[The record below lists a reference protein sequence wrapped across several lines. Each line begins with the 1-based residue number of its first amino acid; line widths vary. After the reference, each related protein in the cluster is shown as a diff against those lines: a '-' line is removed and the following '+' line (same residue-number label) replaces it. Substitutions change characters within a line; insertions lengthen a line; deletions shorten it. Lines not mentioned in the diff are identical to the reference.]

1 MSEIEYVGHV
11 INENGLTFTRDK
23 LDSVVNFPKPVY
35 QKEMKSFLG
44 LANYFRLHIR
54 NHSDI
59 VEPLNAAVNPY
70 RKNQKIGAYTPAMDK
85 AFTDIKQMI
94 DDCPT
99 LYFFNPEAPVFLQTD
114 ASNHGI
120 GAYLFQV
127 VDGVEKPIE
136 FLSKTFTDEQ
146 TRWSTP
152 EQEAYAIFY
161 ALRKWDH
168 LLRDVKFTLQTD
180 HKNLIYTNTSGSAKV
195 KRWKMLIQE
204 YDFRI
209 EHIPGVANIVAD
221 AFSRLCHTTETR
233 SEFDQAASKE
243 FVMFLDELTL
253 EDRTAEAFLGEDEW
267 RGVEQIY
274 TLDEDDNDDIVAP
287 LDADI
292 ALPQPVYDAIKSVH
306 NMNVGHHGI
315 RKTIAKLKSAA
326 LEFPNLRP
334 SVEKFIKE
342 CPLCQKTSQRKVA
355 ATALPFTLAT
365 TVAMQNLN
373 IDTIGPLPEDPDGYK
388 YILTVIDKFSR
399 WVSLYPLRT
408 VEAEEAADALIQHFG
423 IFGTP
428 LTLDTDGGSQF
439 KSVIDEMVRLIGIK
453 HNVTLAHS
461 HQESGIVERANKE
474 VLRH

>member
-1 MSEIEYVGHV
+1 MCHTVLAGLILSICECYLDDVITFGDSEEAFLANLEAVFTRLQSHNVTLNPAKCRFGMSEIEYVGHV

-70 RKNQKIGAYTPAMDK
+70 RKNQKLGEYTPAMDK

-274 TLDEDDNDDIVAP
+274 TLEEDDNDNIVTP
-287 LDADI
+287 W
-292 ALPQPVYDAIKSVH
+292 
-306 NMNVGHHGI
+306 M
-315 RKTIAKLKSAA
+315 
-326 LEFPNLRP
+326 
-334 SVEKFIKE
+334 
-342 CPLCQKTSQRKVA
+342 
-355 ATALPFTLAT
+355 
-365 TVAMQNLN
+365 
-373 IDTIGPLPEDPDGYK
+373 
-388 YILTVIDKFSR
+388 LT
-399 WVSLYPLRT
+399 
-408 VEAEEAADALIQHFG
+408 
-423 IFGTP
+423 
-428 LTLDTDGGSQF
+428 
-439 KSVIDEMVRLIGIK
+439 
-453 HNVTLAHS
+453 
-461 HQESGIVERANKE
+461 
-474 VLRH
+474 

>member
-1 MSEIEYVGHV
+1 
-11 INENGLTFTRDK
+11 
-23 LDSVVNFPKPVY
+23 
-35 QKEMKSFLG
+35 MKSFLG

-70 RKNQKIGAYTPAMDK
+70 RKNQKLGEYTPAMDK

-274 TLDEDDNDDIVAP
+274 TLEEDDNDNIVTP
-287 LDADI
+287 W
-292 ALPQPVYDAIKSVH
+292 
-306 NMNVGHHGI
+306 M
-315 RKTIAKLKSAA
+315 
-326 LEFPNLRP
+326 
-334 SVEKFIKE
+334 
-342 CPLCQKTSQRKVA
+342 
-355 ATALPFTLAT
+355 
-365 TVAMQNLN
+365 
-373 IDTIGPLPEDPDGYK
+373 
-388 YILTVIDKFSR
+388 LT
-399 WVSLYPLRT
+399 
-408 VEAEEAADALIQHFG
+408 
-423 IFGTP
+423 
-428 LTLDTDGGSQF
+428 
-439 KSVIDEMVRLIGIK
+439 
-453 HNVTLAHS
+453 
-461 HQESGIVERANKE
+461 
-474 VLRH
+474 